1 VLADDTDSGFGID
14 GGLGTLE
21 ALAEGQHLGLALAP
35 ITMVQL
41 ALLDRLVLLDA
52 SSAIH
57 GSGPGIGPITDLSF
71 RYHVVGARRAGGACG
86 RRQRGEW
93 WWLLLTRS
101 LAAAS
106 TTTNDERRTTNHT

>member
-71 RYHVVGARRAGGACG
+71 RYHVVGASRAGAGGACG

-106 TTTNDERRTTNHT
+106 TTTTTTTTNDT